1 MIFLTFS
8 IFSTQLFRNE
18 QLLNAML
25 SIYLLLSVAIIDICF
40 EIKQSES
47 RKIRAIYWIILDA
60 LVSLVLG
67 IYFSMKDDV
76 ILSSVVIIWM
86 ILSTITNIISVK
98 RES

>member
-1 MIFLTFS
+1 
-8 IFSTQLFRNE
+8 
-18 QLLNAML
+18 ML
-25 SIYLLLSVAIIDICF
+25 SIYLLLNVAIIDICF
-40 EIKQSES
+40 EIKQSEN

-76 ILSSVVIIWM
+76 ILPSVVIIWM